1 MLRTSLPVAAA
12 ALAAGQLD
20 VARRLYVSLANRF
33 EDAPEPRLGLG
44 YIAFQ
49 VEDLGTAAKHF
60 AHAAQRAAESPALRA
75 EALLGAGRT
84 ALLRGRK
91 QAARRHLRRA
101 RASAED
107 TPAAPWISNGLAVI
121 ATLSAD
127 YERADAHF
135 ADALGHSPTRPRI
148 AANHVRMLVA
158 AGRLDDASRA
168 YSAQPP
174 TFWADGD
181 GPALSRLIDESYADR
196 SLQAAVRDRR
206 ADTGP
211 NPTGSDPPYSGA
223 APARIESSVTGF
235 ERSTG
240 NPDSSLALRLYEP
253 SPAPGQPGSDFRPSG
268 AGAPPVPAS
277 LALRLEDRPDPQ
289 APLQASGDTGQA
301 LDSDA
306 DPARPGARTSRPGH
320 PGGAPAA
327 TRSPD
332 GPATTSGAARPRPLA
347 EPETPSVAE
356 VDHATGPSLS
366 LILGQSRRLQLDHD
380 ASSVLVASPEIADVR
395 LLAPNVVYVIGK
407 SVGRTSVAVLDDTE
421 QVGEWVVSVAL
432 DLDPLR
438 AILAGESSLG
448 GVRARRLSRGVALT
462 GEVASAEAA
471 DRSIRLATAALPDGV
486 PIENEVRIAGPQQ
499 VNLEVQIAEVQ
510 RSVTEDLGV
519 NWETFGLAG
528 SSRFGFRVGRFPLVG
543 PDGGAGAGAFP
554 PAVIDGN
561 TASSIFVESQGSRG
575 QFRGMIDALATAGLA
590 NVLAR
595 PNVTAISGE
604 PASFFS
610 GGEFPLPTAFDDGV
624 LVFEYKKYGVLLDF
638 VPTVVDSGRIVL
650 TVRPEVSEPSLN
662 ESVTIIEGVD
672 VPVINVRRAETTVEV
687 ADGESIVI
695 AGLFRNR
702 SNTVESGLP
711 VVKDVPLLGAL
722 FGRTSARSNEL
733 ELIVVVTARLV
744 EPYTDPEDSNEPAAT
759 LQANGYHY

>member
-20 VARRLYVSLANRF
+20 VARRLYVSLADRF

-49 VEDLGTAAKHF
+49 VGDLGTAAKHF
-60 AHAAQRAAESPALRA
+60 AHAAQRASESPALRA

-84 ALLRGRK
+84 ALVRGRK

-101 RASAED
+101 RASGED
-107 TPAAPWISNGLAVI
+107 TPAAPWISNGLAVV

-127 YERADAHF
+127 YEQADAHF
-135 ADALGHSPTRPRI
+135 ADALGHSPTQPRI

-168 YSAQPP
+168 YSAKPP

-196 SLQAAVRDRR
+196 SLQAAVQTRT

-211 NPTGSDPPYSGA
+211 TPTGRDPPYPGA
-223 APARIESSVTGF
+223 APARIESSATGF
-235 ERSTG
+235 EQSTDS
-240 NPDSSLALRLYEP
+240 PDPSLALRLYEP
-253 SPAPGQPGSDFRPSG
+253 SPTPGQPGSDFRSSG
-268 AGAPPVPAS
+268 AGAPPAPAS
-277 LALRLEDRPDPQ
+277 LALRLEGWPDPQ

-301 LDSDA
+301 LEVDA
-306 DPARPGARTSRPGH
+306 DPGPRRGDIQAGT
-320 PGGAPAA
+320 PAA
-327 TRSPD
+327 TRLRD
-332 GPATTSGAARPRPLA
+332 GPATTSGAARSHPLS

-356 VDHATGPSLS
+356 IDHATGPSLT
-366 LILGQSRRLQLDHD
+366 LILGQSRRLRLDHD
-380 ASSVLVASPEIADVR
+380 ASSVLVASPEIADVQ

-407 SVGRTSVAVLDDTE
+407 SVGRTSVAVLDDNE

-432 DLDPLR
+432 DMDPLR
-438 AILAGESSLG
+438 AILAGESSLR

-471 DRSIRLATAALPDGV
+471 DRSVRLATAALPEGV

-528 SSRFGFRVGRFPLVG
+528 SSRFGFRIGQFPLAE
-543 PDGGAGAGAFP
+543 DGGIPGSEGFP
-554 PAVIDGN
+554 SRIFDGN
-561 TASSIFVESQGSRG
+561 VASSIFLGTEGSRG
-575 QFRGMIDALATAGLA
+575 QFGVMIDALATAGLA

-610 GGEFPLPTAFDDGV
+610 GGEFPLPAGFDDGV
-624 LVFEYKKYGVLLDF
+624 LIFEYKKYGVLLDF

-662 ESVTIIEGVD
+662 ESISVIQGVD

-695 AGLFRNR
+695 AGLFRNQ
-702 SNTVESGLP
+702 SNTVERGVP
-711 VVKDVPLLGAL
+711 IAKDVPLLGAL
-722 FGRTSARSNEL
+722 FGHTSARSNEL

-744 EPYTDPEDSNEPAAT
+744 EPYTDPEDSNESAAT